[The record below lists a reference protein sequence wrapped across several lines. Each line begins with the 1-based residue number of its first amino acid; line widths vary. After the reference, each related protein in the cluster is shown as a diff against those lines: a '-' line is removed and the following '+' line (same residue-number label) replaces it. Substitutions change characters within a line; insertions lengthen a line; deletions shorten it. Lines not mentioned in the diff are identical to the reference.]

1 MVPVIIIII
10 PLPQNNRA
18 FMGYKLLYEMAI
30 VRKAQYR
37 EGLYHSPVEIAMFSS
52 NLWLFRDEVPKKIA
66 SGPSS

>member
-1 MVPVIIIII
+1 
-10 PLPQNNRA
+10 
-18 FMGYKLLYEMAI
+18 MGYKLLYEMAI